1 MAGSVR
7 VLSDEDDDGEQ
18 REEQENSIP
27 RDVWIKNTTENENHA
42 V

>member
-7 VLSDEDDDGEQ
+7 VLSDEDDDAEQ
-18 REEQENSIP
+18 GGEQENSNS
-27 RDVWIKNTTENENHA
+27 RDVWNINTRGNENNA

>member
-7 VLSDEDDDGEQ
+7 VLSDEDDDAEQGGEL
-18 REEQENSIP
+18 EKSNP
-27 RDVWIKNTTENENHA
+27 RDVWNINTRENENHG